1 MKTNQKGIRFLSIV
15 LFFLGTILGMVL
27 FGSIVL
33 ADLEA
38 KFYFGGIKIAEED
51 LKTLKCPTIITLYD
65 RSAVTATI
73 TNNTNRTIKPLY
85 RMNISNNTDITRLV
99 ETTPEIAPGETMQ
112 VEWMVNPE
120 DAIYGNLVLVR
131 VMQYNTLKTPSREA
145 TCGTLVLKIP
155 YLSGSQVLLTGILSS
170 LVLMGLGIILWL
182 KSNNPLIGRSLN
194 VRNAM
199 IFMVVVI
206 AAGIIVSYFG
216 IWMLGIILLAICL
229 LLIVASMNFLI
240 PGE

>member
-15 LFFLGTILGMVL
+15 LFFMGTILGMAL

-33 ADLEA
+33 VNLEA
-38 KFYFGGIKIAEED
+38 KFFFGGIKIAEED
-51 LKTLKCPTIITLYD
+51 LKTLHCPPIITPID

-85 RMNISNNTDITRLV
+85 RMNMSNNTEITRLV

-120 DAIYGNLVLVR
+120 DAIYGNLILVK
-131 VMQYNTLKTPSREA
+131 VMQYNTRMTPSREA

-170 LVLMGLGIILWL
+170 LVLMRLGIILWL

-199 IFMVVVI
+199 LSLVFVI
-206 AAGIIVSYFG
+206 GSGIIASCFG
-216 IWMLGIILLAICL
+216 IWLLGIILLAICL
-229 LLIVASMNFLI
+229 LLIVASINFLI